1 MTLYIVMALL
11 NGILIAVARLL
22 NGRLAT
28 HRGAFYSSWVNHIG
42 GFLFLSLLLLF
53 SQGFYAPLSS
63 IPWYLYF
70 GGVIGG
76 LYVGLNSFVT
86 PRLGATLATLLVIAG
101 QLILSVV
108 VDIVLGNIRLSI
120 NWPSAQLVVGCLMLI
135 AGFYLMS
142 VTGAKKTVPF
152 PVK

>member
-1 MTLYIVMALL
+1 MTLYIVLALF

-28 HRGAFYSSWVNHIG
+28 HSGAFYSSWINHIG
-42 GFLFLSLLLLF
+42 GFLFLSILLLF
-53 SQGFYAPLSS
+53 SQGFYAPLNS

-86 PRLGATLATLLVIAG
+86 PKLGATLATLLVIAG
-101 QLILSVV
+101 QLIVSVV
-108 VDIVLGNIRLSI
+108 VDIFLGNIRLNL
-120 NWPSAQLVVGCLMLI
+120 NWPSLQLVIGCLMLV

-142 VTGAKKTVPF
+142 V
-152 PVK
+152 VKDEKRSN